1 LRAFPPHVSFASR
14 ASALRRGV
22 RISAVRPRAL
32 AIVLFVIGVAAV
44 AKIATD
50 DATQPAGH
58 YAHRPEGA
66 SAQVGALPAVLGS
79 DRRWHGSLG
88 VSLRRRSPERTR
100 ATRHRAIRPHRAS
113 GSHAQNDHAASLPAS
128 GASTQPSQATA
139 PAINPA
145 TTESAS
151 VPSNTAPS
159 RTSTVSVSQPA
170 TSSRTGSGASRRA
183 GPVGPGAPF
192 GPGQLG

>member
-1 LRAFPPHVSFASR
+1 
-14 ASALRRGV
+14 
-22 RISAVRPRAL
+22 
-32 AIVLFVIGVAAV
+32 VLFVIGVAAV

-50 DATQPAGH
+50 NVSQPAGH
-58 YAHRPEGA
+58 HAHRPKGA
-66 SAQVGALPAVLGS
+66 SAQLGALPAVVGS

-88 VSLRRRSPERTR
+88 VSPRRGSPGRTR
-100 ATRHRAIRPHRAS
+100 ATHHRALRPHRAS
-113 GSHAQNDHAASLPAS
+113 GSHAQNYRSASLPAS
-128 GASTQPSQATA
+128 SASTQPSQATA
-139 PAINPA
+139 PAVRPA

-151 VPSNTAPS
+151 LPSNTAPI